1 VSRADAWIRWSTAAV
16 VILLAAVAAVV
27 SYRHALEVIRAHGEA
42 GFTAYLVPLTVD
54 GLIYAS
60 SMVLLDCSRRG
71 VPVPALARLTL
82 GLGIVAT
89 LAANVAHG
97 LAHGVVGA
105 IVAAWPAV
113 ALVLAYET
121 LMALIRRAAVPAVEL
136 AAAAVLEPVAEV
148 AAAPTLESPP
158 APAMEVLHGPL
169 VGDVPA
175 PPEPVADVPGPVLV
189 DDPLYPEAVK
199 VFFSDVASGEVPPV
213 RVIKSKLGVGQSRA
227 VQAQTYLRTLVEA

>member
-1 VSRADAWIRWSTAAV
+1 MSRADAWIRWSTAAV

-136 AAAAVLEPVAEV
+136 VAAAVPEPVAE
-148 AAAPTLESPP
+148 AAPVVPAVVVAGEPP
-158 APAMEVLHGPL
+158 VQ
-169 VGDVPA
+169 DVPA
-175 PPEPVADVPGPVLV
+175 APEAVADVPDPVLV